1 MLAPNVRRER
11 KSYKEVFVRNL
22 VITALVRAQVAGRE
36 AIRREEGQTLVEYA
50 LILTM
55 ISIGSIAVLLALS
68 GKINTVFNQIGA
80 AL

>member
-1 MLAPNVRRER
+1 M
-11 KSYKEVFVRNL
+11 RNL
-22 VITALVRAQVAGRE
+22 FLRALVRSQVAGRE
-36 AIRREEGQTLVEYA
+36 SIRREEGQTLVEYA

-68 GKINTVFNQIGA
+68 GKINSVFTSISN

>member
-1 MLAPNVRRER
+1 M
-11 KSYKEVFVRNL
+11 RNL
-22 VITALVRAQVAGRE
+22 FLRALVRSQVAGRE

-55 ISIGSIAVLLALS
+55 VSIGSIAVLLALS
-68 GKINTVFNQIGA
+68 GKINGIFTDISN

>member
-1 MLAPNVRRER
+1 VR
-11 KSYKEVFVRNL
+11 S
-22 VITALVRAQVAGRE
+22 QVAGHE

-68 GKINTVFNQIGA
+68 GKINGVFTSISN

>member
-1 MLAPNVRRER
+1 
-11 KSYKEVFVRNL
+11 VRNL
-22 VITALVRAQVAGRE
+22 VVTALLRSQIAGRE

-55 ISIGSIAVLLALS
+55 ISIGSIAVLLTLS
-68 GKINTVFNQIGA
+68 GKINSIFTSISN

>member
-1 MLAPNVRRER
+1 M
-11 KSYKEVFVRNL
+11 RNL
-22 VITALVRAQVAGRE
+22 FLRALVRSQVAGRE
-36 AIRREEGQTLVEYA
+36 GIRREEGQTLVEYA

-68 GKINTVFNQIGA
+68 GKINTVFNQIST